1 MEDRPG
7 HAEPKYQQ
15 IAAVLRAEI
24 LAGNPPAGRQLQTKM
39 EMQDRFGVAVNT
51 VERAIEVLRKE
62 GFVES
67 RQGAGMYA
75 RVPPP
80 AQPSAEFK
88 AIMERLDEQDAQIRQ
103 LWQAVEKPVAE

>member
-15 IAAVLRAEI
+15 IAAALRAEI
-24 LAGNPPAGRQLQTKM
+24 LAGHPPAGGQLQTKM
-39 EMQDRFGVAVNT
+39 EMQERFGVAINT

-75 RVPPP
+75 RVPLPP
-80 AQPSAEFK
+80 KPSAEFA
-88 AIMERLDEQDAQIRQ
+88 AIMQRLDVQDEQIRQ
-103 LWQAVEKPVAE
+103 LWQAVERPAAE